1 MAVRKRSVVIHGHAT
16 SFSVEDPFFEAL
28 HQLAKNERCSL
39 AALIARID
47 ATRPRDANLSSAIR
61 LHVLEAARAGLLG
74 QPNDPK
80 AQKSTP
86 D

>member
-16 SFSVEDPFFEAL
+16 SFSVEDAFFEAL
-28 HQLAKNERCSL
+28 HELAKNERCSL

-47 ATRPRDANLSSAIR
+47 ETRPRDANLSSAIR
-61 LHVLEAARAGLLG
+61 LHVLDAALAGSLTALSDPAAR
-74 QPNDPK
+74 
-80 AQKSTP
+80 KSNP